1 MKIVKRTLLEL
12 MAGGFVGFLVW
23 SLVGQR
29 LTSWWFTSPGGSFNC
44 QVDVL
49 QGLADFVA
57 MQLYSAI
64 AGALVLAVGL
74 AVVRRALAKRRNA
87 RTAATGPAPIST
99 GGVS

>member
-1 MKIVKRTLLEL
+1 MKVLKRTLIEL
-12 MAGGFVGFLVW
+12 MAGGFLGFLIW

-49 QGLADFVA
+49 NGLSDFVA

-64 AGALVLAVGL
+64 AGALVLAIAL
-74 AVVRRALAKRRNA
+74 ALVRRALAKRRSA
-87 RTAATGPAPIST
+87 RAAAAAPVQH
-99 GGVS
+99 GVS